1 MSNKLQSVFPM
12 IRMREEILQEIQ
24 KNERLSHIFYNWE
37 ENFQE
42 DFLDFCSGAS
52 GNRILYDA
60 FFKEI
65 LSPEYAPERLG
76 ELLSLLLGREVKVL
90 EILPADST
98 RLADETSLVIM
109 DIVVELDDGS
119 ISNVE
124 VQKIGYAFPG
134 QRGACY
140 SSDLLLR
147 QYKRV
152 RGEKG
157 KKFSYRDIHKVY
169 TIVFFEKSP
178 KEFHK
183 LPETWLHCSKQVFN
197 TGLELDLLQEYV
209 FIPLDIFQA
218 GMQNRT
224 IENKL
229 EAWLSFFSASR
240 PEQILD
246 LIERYPEFRRMYEEI
261 YTICQNV
268 ERVMGMFSEEL
279 RELDRNTV
287 RYMMDEMQDELDGL
301 KNEKNELQN
310 EVDGLKGESMEL
322 QSKNGKLQNEN
333 GKLQNENGKL
343 QDENSKL
350 QDTIHSLKDAT
361 TEASVRAFINASRRY
376 TDDMGSIA
384 GQLME
389 EFSASQEEAEKMLER
404 YW

>member
-1 MSNKLQSVFPM
+1 ML
-12 IRMREEILQEIQ
+12 
-24 KNERLSHIFYNWE
+24 
-37 ENFQE
+37 
-42 DFLDFCSGAS
+42 
-52 GNRILYDA
+52 
-60 FFKEI
+60 
-65 LSPEYAPERLG
+65 
-76 ELLSLLLGREVKVL
+76 EV
-90 EILPADST
+90 LPADST

-119 ISNVE
+119 VSNVE
-124 VQKIGYAFPG
+124 VQKVGYAFPG
-134 QRGACY
+134 QRSACY

-183 LPETWLHCSKQVFN
+183 LPKTWLHYSKQVFS

-229 EAWLSFFSASR
+229 EACLSFFSVSR
-240 PEQILD
+240 PEEILD

-268 ERVMGMFSEEL
+268 ESVMGMFSEEL

-301 KNEKNELQN
+301 KNEKDELQN
-310 EVDGLKGESMEL
+310 EVAGLKGESMEL
-322 QSKNGKLQNEN
+322 QS
-333 GKLQNENGKL
+333 ENGKL

-361 TEASVRAFINASRRY
+361 AEASVRAFIKASKRY
-376 TDDMGSIA
+376 TEDMASVA
-384 GQLME
+384 KQLMD
-389 EFSASQEEAEKMLER
+389 EFSVSQEEAAKMLER